1 MKKFLEWQNLLE
13 LKKNQNIGIDL
24 QQVESGLVIKNE
36 QNYKETRPK
45 RLLWGQNYS
54 NIKTRGKISQKKN
67 RLIISYKNSF
77 FKKY

>member
-45 RLLWGQNYS
+45 RLL
-54 NIKTRGKISQKKN
+54 
-67 RLIISYKNSF
+67 
-77 FKKY
+77 

>member
-1 MKKFLEWQNLLE
+1 MKKFLERQNLLE

-54 NIKTRGKISQKKN
+54 NIKIRGEIPQKKK
-67 RLIISYKNSF
+67 RTDR
-77 FKKY
+77 

>member
-1 MKKFLEWQNLLE
+1 MKKLLERQNLLE
-13 LKKNQNIGIDL
+13 LKKNQNTGIDL

-54 NIKTRGKISQKKN
+54 NIKIRGEISQKKKGTD
-67 RLIISYKNSF
+67 R
-77 FKKY
+77 